1 MQLDETLSKV
11 LEICSDNCHGKEV
24 FLLAHEFCMRL
35 TAQGS
40 SPYQEFERWHP
51 FAFTYLCL
59 NDLVNQISEGIMIHH
74 EFKGLNSN
82 PIFTG
87 TIKKLGSLGIGEL
100 SQFYACDEL
109 NTVLRTYSEATS
121 RMSFLNSSY
130 IKHVDAYMNEPIF
143 NEIDMLNWSSFKY
156 AFSNLP

>member
-1 MQLDETLSKV
+1 MQSDETLSKV
-11 LEICSDNCHGKEV
+11 LEICSDNSHGKEV
-24 FLLAHEFCMRL
+24 FLIAYELCMRL

-40 SPYQEFERWHP
+40 TPSPKFERWHP

-59 NDLVNQISEGIMIHH
+59 NNLVNQINERIMIHH

-109 NTVLRTYSEATS
+109 STLLRTYSEATS

-130 IKHVDAYMNEPIF
+130 VKHVDAYMNEPIF

-156 AFSNLP
+156 AFINLP